1 MGLNAKSSV
10 IEQPLAEAVTAEHPA
25 VGSRTTPLEVP
36 RAVLIPG
43 PPPSTAALLD
53 RALQSERLR
62 NARRI
67 NLIRFIGVTF
77 FFLLFVTLA
86 LVLQRRTWQG
96 NLHFFAPYWVVTAV
110 LYLVGRRNDSAARFM
125 SLAIALVDMP
135 MVFLIQWATFPTTP
149 VPSAVAGYTLG
160 IYVLLLVI
168 ESLSLD
174 QRKIYFTAAVA
185 CFWEG
190 LLQHLAGVET
200 GAIVSTVI
208 VMGIAAAVCAYGS
221 RRLSELVVKVA
232 QDVAQRRRAEDE
244 LRLRDEFL
252 SVASHE
258 LKTPL
263 TALQLEVEGLVRRV
277 RLAGSGAIPAEF
289 IRNRLDSADAQTE
302 RLARLINQL
311 LDVTRMTAGR
321 LQLDLEE
328 VDLAS
333 VVGTVASQLGEAL
346 ERSGCA
352 LTMALTDG
360 PLPGFWDRL
369 RLEQVVANLLGNAIK
384 YGEGRPISV
393 SVTRHGSDTAATA
406 TATAAA
412 DAAAAA
418 TAATATAAAAAA
430 ARLIVRDHGI
440 GIAPADQQR
449 IFERFERTA
458 PEREFGGLG
467 LGLWICGQIVH
478 ALGGTITVESALGAG
493 ATFTVTLPLA
503 GPPVGSGA

>member
-25 VGSRTTPLEVP
+25 AGSRTTPLEVP
-36 RAVLIPG
+36 RAVLIPA

-190 LLQHLAGVET
+190 LLQRLAGVET

-208 VMGIAAAVCAYGS
+208 VMGITATVCAYGS
-221 RRLSELVVKVA
+221 RRLSELAVKVA
-232 QDVAQRRRAEDE
+232 QDVAQRRRAEEE

-311 LDVTRMTAGR
+311 LDVTRLTAGR

-333 VVGTVASQLGEAL
+333 VAGNVASQLGDAL
-346 ERSGCA
+346 ERNGSSLAMDLGGRPHPV
-352 LTMALTDG
+352 LGGHPHPVLG
-360 PLPGFWDRL
+360 RWDRL
-369 RLEQVVANLLGNAIK
+369 RLEQVVTNLLGNAIK

-393 SVTRHGSDTAATA
+393 SVAHHGPD
-406 TATAAA
+406 
-412 DAAAAA
+412 
-418 TAATATAAAAAA
+418 A

-467 LGLWICGQIVH
+467 LGLWICGQITR
-478 ALGGTITVESALGAG
+478 ALGGTIAVSSQLGAG
-493 ATFTVTLPLA
+493 ATFTVTLPLS
-503 GPPVGSGA
+503 GPPTTASGE

>member
-1 MGLNAKSSV
+1 MGLNANSSV
-10 IEQPLAEAVTAEHPA
+10 LVGPLVEGVTTEHPA
-25 VGSRTTPLEVP
+25 ASSRTTPLEVP
-36 RAVLIPG
+36 RAVLIASPS
-43 PPPSTAALLD
+43 PSTAALLD

-110 LYLVGRRNDSAARFM
+110 LYLAGRRSDTAARFM

-135 MVFLIQWATFPTTP
+135 MVFLIQWATFPSTP

-174 QRKIYFTAAVA
+174 QWKIYFTAAVA

-208 VMGIAAAVCAYGS
+208 VMGITAAVCAYGS
-221 RRLSELVVKVA
+221 RRLSELVMKVA
-232 QDVAQRRRAEDE
+232 QDVAQRRRAEEE

-277 RLAGSGAIPAEF
+277 RLAGSGAIPVEF
-289 IRNRLDSADAQTE
+289 IRTRLDSADAQTE
-302 RLARLINQL
+302 RLARLINEL

-333 VVGTVASQLGEAL
+333 VVGAVASQLGEAA
-346 ERSGCA
+346 ERGGCSLA
-352 LTMALTDG
+352 IDLGDRPHPVL
-360 PLPGFWDRL
+360 GFWDRL
-369 RLEQVVANLLGNAIK
+369 RLEQVVTNLLANAIK
-384 YGEGRPISV
+384 YGEGHPIELSV
-393 SVTRHGSDTAATA
+393 AQLGPD
-406 TATAAA
+406 
-412 DAAAAA
+412 
-418 TAATATAAAAAA
+418 A

-467 LGLWICGQIVH
+467 LGLWISGQIAR
-478 ALGGTITVESALGAG
+478 ALGGSIAVESQLGAG

-503 GPPVGSGA
+503 GPPTATLDAD

>member
-1 MGLNAKSSV
+1 LKAESSV
-10 IEQPLAEAVTAEHPA
+10 LRQPLTAGVTAEHPA
-25 VGSRTTPLEVP
+25 AQFESTPLAK
-36 RAVLIPG
+36 RAVGKRSPAPIATVQS
-43 PPPSTAALLD
+43 PSAADLLD

-86 LVLQRRTWQG
+86 MVLQRRTWQG
-96 NLHFFAPYWVVTAV
+96 NLHFFAPYWVVTAA
-110 LYLVGRRNDSAARFM
+110 LYLVGRRHDSAARFM

-149 VPSAVAGYTLG
+149 VPSAVAGYTMG

-168 ESLSLD
+168 EALSLD

-185 CFWEG
+185 SFWEG

-208 VMGIAAAVCAYGS
+208 VMGITAAVCAYGS

-232 QDVAQRRRAEDE
+232 QDVGKRRQAEEE

-252 SVASHE
+252 SDASHE

-263 TALQLEVEGLVRRV
+263 TALQLEVQGLVRRV
-277 RLAGSGAIPAEF
+277 RLSGANPIPADF
-289 IRNRLDSADAQTE
+289 IRSRLDSADAQTE

-311 LDVTRMTAGR
+311 LDVTRLTAGR
-321 LQLDLEE
+321 LQLDLED
-328 VDLAS
+328 VDLGEVAR
-333 VVGTVASQLGEAL
+333 TVADQSREPL
-346 ERSGCA
+346 ERGGCVLSLA
-352 LTMALTDG
+352 AEQPVAG
-360 PLPGFWDRL
+360 RWDRL
-369 RLEQVVANLLGNAIK
+369 RLEQLVTNLLANAIK
-384 YGEGRPISV
+384 YGAGHPIEMVV
-393 SVTRHGSDTAATA
+393 SSTAPADRHAQH
-406 TATAAA
+406 
-412 DAAAAA
+412 
-418 TAATATAAAAAA
+418 

-440 GIAPADQQR
+440 GIAPADQER
-449 IFERFERTA
+449 IFERFERAA

-467 LGLWICGQIVH
+467 LGLWICGQIAR
-478 ALGGTITVESALGAG
+478 ALGGTIAVESQPGAG
-493 ATFTVTLPLA
+493 STFTVTLPLS
-503 GPPVGSGA
+503 GPTTT